1 MKKLKESIADYEQ
14 EKLKENYIDA
24 SDNKRQAYDNAVN
37 AAKGI
42 INQTQSPTM
51 SSDTINQKRTTLNKL
66 KML

>member
-1 MKKLKESIADYEQ
+1 MKKLKEIADYEQ

-51 SSDTINQKRTTLNKL
+51 SSDTINKKRTTLNKL

>member
-37 AAKGI
+37 A
-42 INQTQSPTM
+42 
-51 SSDTINQKRTTLNKL
+51 
-66 KML
+66 